1 MYQYHPTSPNPS
13 VLHMPILVIQSNNI
27 TQSTNRPHSILTHF
41 TYNLCICSCCNAAP
55 ASITITAS
63 VASQTSESMF
73 NDKSLHLSQ
82 TNIRKTVNAIF
93 RISTIE
99 VALPKLLSLLW
110 VLTDVIDA

>member
-1 MYQYHPTSPNPS
+1 
-13 VLHMPILVIQSNNI
+13 
-27 TQSTNRPHSILTHF
+27 
-41 TYNLCICSCCNAAP
+41 
-55 ASITITAS
+55 
-63 VASQTSESMF
+63 MF